1 MTTLAPTLEAFFTKR
16 LAAQRNASP
25 NTVAAYRD
33 TFRQLLSFMQQTTG
47 IAPEKLLIENLDAPI
62 ISDFLDYIETR
73 RGVTVKTRN
82 NRLAAVHSLFRF
94 AALCHPEHAAL
105 IQRVLAIP
113 AKRAPKALISHL
125 TKQEIEA
132 LLRAP
137 NLSSRTGR
145 RDRALL
151 LVAIQ
156 TGLRVSEITGL
167 KRQDIVFGTGAHLNC
182 TGKGRKLRS
191 TPITQGTIKI
201 LGAWMEE
208 SGGDQEN
215 PLFPGPGGKPLS
227 RDAVSR
233 IVARHAVIAAKQCP
247 SIANKKVTP
256 HILRHS
262 CAMQLLEA
270 GVDVAVIALWL
281 GHESVRTTDIYQ
293 HADLSIK
300 ERALQRIA
308 QPHTVP
314 GRYRPSDR
322 LLSFLEAL

>member
-1 MTTLAPTLEAFFTKR
+1 MTALAPTLQTFFTQR

-25 NTVAAYRD
+25 NTVASYRD
-33 TFRQLLSFMQQTTG
+33 TFRLLLTFVRETKG
-47 IAPEKLLIENLDAPI
+47 IAPERLSIEDLDAPT
-62 ISDFLDYIETR
+62 ISDFLDYMETS
-73 RGVTVKTRN
+73 RGVTVRTRN
-82 NRLAAVHSLFRF
+82 SRLAAVHSLFRF
-94 AALCHPEHAAL
+94 AALCHPEHLAL

-113 AKRAPKALISHL
+113 AKRATNAVISYL

-137 NLSSRTGR
+137 DLSSRIGR

-156 TGLRVSEITGL
+156 TGLRVSELTGL
-167 KRQDIVFGTGAHLNC
+167 KRQDVVFGTGAHLNC

-191 TPITQGTIKI
+191 TPIRNDTAK
-201 LGAWMEE
+201 LLHAWMNEC
-208 SGGDQEN
+208 GGNQTE

-233 IVARHAVIAAKQCP
+233 IVARHVVTAAQQCP
-247 SIANKKVTP
+247 SITKKKVTP
-256 HILRHS
+256 HVLRHS
-262 CAMQLLEA
+262 CAMQLQMA

-300 ERALQRIA
+300 ERALERIA

-314 GRYRPSDR
+314 GRYRPPDK
-322 LLSFLEAL
+322 LLAFLEEL